1 MRLSIDML
9 GVKNE
14 QKEDD
19 YSFMCSKLSEILVS
33 ERELKSQQSIVQN
46 VTPEPH
52 QPDEFKIRLQAL
64 QEGIAA
70 LQSHIEDSE
79 KPHQDAAQR
88 NRDGA
93 LNRDLFLSYRSSSLK
108 VEIPRKFREQRLI
121 PPMRTETS
129 CR

>member
-52 QPDEFKIRLQAL
+52 QPDEFQDPASGAFKRELLRYRAILKIAR
-64 QEGIAA
+64 
-70 LQSHIEDSE
+70 SHIKMIRYCVLYSIG
-79 KPHQDAAQR
+79 R
-88 NRDGA
+88 FVSG
-93 LNRDLFLSYRSSSLK
+93 
-108 VEIPRKFREQRLI
+108 
-121 PPMRTETS
+121 
-129 CR
+129 